1 MCLYVFKPF
10 SFEVSRSQALYSM
23 LLRNYALPKV
33 YGANP
38 IFLEKDV
45 SARVDTRTPGC
56 GLSIFST
63 PPYGGQPL
71 KHLPLAN
78 VLQLVQKCIV
88 NPAGP
93 LLNA

>member
-1 MCLYVFKPF
+1 MCLYVFKAF
-10 SFEVSRSQALYSM
+10 SFEVSGAQALYSR
-23 LLRNYALPKV
+23 LLRDYALPKV

-38 IFLEKDV
+38 IFLEKDM
-45 SARVDTRTPGC
+45 SARVDTMTLGC

-71 KHLPLAN
+71 RHLPLAN
-78 VLQLVQKCIV
+78 VLQLVQKFIV